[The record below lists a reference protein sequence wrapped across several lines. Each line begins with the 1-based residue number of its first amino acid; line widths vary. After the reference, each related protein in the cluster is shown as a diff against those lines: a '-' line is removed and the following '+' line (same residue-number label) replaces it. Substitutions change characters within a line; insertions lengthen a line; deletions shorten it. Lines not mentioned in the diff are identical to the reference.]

1 MLIDIQTQ
9 ESPIT
14 SVVRKGLVAT
24 ARGCSAQVGAV
35 DSDLEHL
42 RGDPPFPE
50 KAACVVKCLLNKVSS
65 AVRGGLVA
73 TARGCSAQVGAA
85 DSDLEH
91 LRGDPPFPEKAACV
105 VKCLLN
111 KIGIVKNDKYSKSGF
126 LTLITPLVMAN
137 KKKLEHMKSVADNC
151 DKEVNHKEAKPCQLG
166 NEITACIFKYAPEL
180 HFNKRVN

>member
-1 MLIDIQTQ
+1 MFVGSRFILISVLDFILISVAKCESHN

-14 SVVRKGLVAT
+14 SVVRK
-24 ARGCSAQVGAV
+24 
-35 DSDLEHL
+35 
-42 RGDPPFPE
+42 
-50 KAACVVKCLLNKVSS
+50 
-65 AVRGGLVA
+65 GLVA

-151 DKEVNHKEAKPCQLG
+151 DQEVNHKEATPCQLG